1 MCKVGKHAASNSRAC
16 IFAAICCNVWSCR
29 GHAFGSGSNSVG
41 HDGQVEAE
49 YGRMMLTAEQ
59 GSSKLVITAQA
70 PHRSF
75 DLLALPTTQGFHDE
89 GIQTFSGTA
98 TVEAFEHD
106 TVVDNQTISG
116 VNLQF
121 GSAYAERTVQRM
133 TAQQFS
139 SPLRYKGK
147 GVTR

>member
-1 MCKVGKHAASNSRAC
+1 MT
-16 IFAAICCNVWSCR
+16 
-29 GHAFGSGSNSVG
+29 
-41 HDGQVEAE
+41 
-49 YGRMMLTAEQ
+49 LTAEQ

-70 PHRSF
+70 PHRTF
-75 DLLALPTTQGFHDE
+75 DILALATSQGFQDK

-106 TVVDNQTISG
+106 AIVDTQTISG

-121 GSAYAERTVQRM
+121 GAAYAERTVQRM

-147 GVTR
+147 GITR